1 MAVLSLLLLL
11 AAAARVDLVDEVYT
25 IPPAEWRY
33 VNVELKQ
40 TPVAVNCS
48 FQVLSQG
55 AEVRVALLSRADL
68 EHLRADEPHGFLV
81 ATQPRASGSFDFHLH
96 TPGDY
101 AVVVDNRARDAA
113 VRVRLRVAL
122 DFSSGHGPEVKYL
135 SPERRLAV
143 IVVSFVVFFGILTW
157 SARKLLRAIER

>member
-1 MAVLSLLLLL
+1 MAVLSLFLLL

-25 IPPAEWRY
+25 IPPSEWRY

-40 TPVAVNCS
+40 TPVAVESN
-48 FQVLSQG
+48 FQVLSKG

-68 EHLRADEPHGFLV
+68 ERLRADEPHGFLA
-81 ATQPRASGSFDFHLH
+81 ATLPRASGALRYHLH

-101 AVVVDNRARDAA
+101 AVVVDNRGLHTP

-122 DFSSGHGPEVKYL
+122 DFSDEGVPAVGYL
-135 SPERRLAV
+135 SPGRRLAV
-143 IVVSFVVFFGILTW
+143 ILISFVVFFGILTW
-157 SARKLLRAIER
+157 SARKLLRAIEH

>member
-11 AAAARVDLVDEVYT
+11 AAASRVDLVDEVYT

-40 TPVAVNCS
+40 TPVAVQS
-48 FQVLSQG
+48 TFEVLSKG

-68 EHLRADEPHGFLV
+68 ERLRADAPHGFLA
-81 ATQPRASGSFDFHLH
+81 ATQPRSSGSFTYHLH
-96 TPGDY
+96 KAGDY
-101 AVVVDNRARDAA
+101 AVVVDNRGLRAP

-122 DFSSGHGPEVKYL
+122 DFSGDRSPGVGYL
-135 SPERRLAV
+135 SPGRRLAV
-143 IVVSFVVFFGILTW
+143 IVISFVVFFGILTW
-157 SARKLLRAIER
+157 SASKLLRAIER